1 MCGTKHLNPFFRLHE
16 ASEVL
21 NEYVMLVCSENF
33 TAAFSISFI
42 VTVFN
47 NNNILLRIHGPY
59 RRHKSTKMVSY
70 TSAHITETVFA
81 HDQH

>member
-16 ASEVL
+16 AIEVL
-21 NEYVMLVCSENF
+21 NEYVMSVWSENF

-47 NNNILLRIHGPY
+47 NNSILLRTHGRY
-59 RRHKSTKMVSY
+59 HRHKSTKNG
-70 TSAHITETVFA
+70 
-81 HDQH
+81 